1 VDLETWCLWY
11 KRRGAGR
18 LRRLLMRQWDPIGV
32 AGEPH
37 ARDEYDSYLGP
48 VAERLRRGS
57 SADEI
62 ALLLQSIRCDQ
73 MGLGA
78 YYGDDLRV
86 ANALRTWYAAE
97 MSR

>member
-1 VDLETWCLWY
+1 MDLETWCFWY
-11 KRRGAGR
+11 ERRGAGR

-37 ARDEYDSYLGP
+37 AREEYDSYLGP

-78 YYGDDLRV
+78 DNLNVLRV

-97 MSR
+97 MTR